1 MALKDFKSLTKDTLI
16 YGIGNASDRLIRFVL
31 LPLYSAYLPI
41 ASYGIR
47 NLTIPLYE
55 VLKIII
61 LLSID
66 QAVIADYYKAKSAE
80 ERRTVVSTGFTFS
93 VITSFLIGGLTFL
106 FAPQLA
112 RLMALDT
119 PDAVAILRLFAIFT
133 TLTPPSFIFLSFL
146 RCERR
151 PGVYTIFTIAKS
163 LVKVGL
169 MVIFLV
175 VLKRDLIGVYQ
186 VDVVMAVVFFLPVTA
201 IIYVYTRGIKFSFK
215 SLGSMFRYA
224 LPLVPNMAFFW
235 IRTML
240 DRWII
245 KSMLGEGAV
254 GVFGF
259 AVNISHLVSFL
270 LVSTIN
276 LAWIPYAFSIKDKPD
291 FPKINARVLTYMLL
305 LGGWA
310 LVALGGGAN
319 ELVQVI
325 TKNQDYWASAPL
337 IPILLV
343 AMCLM
348 GAFNI
353 VGTPCQVKRKTVYFT
368 ITSIAG
374 AAIVVAMNL
383 FLLPKMELFASAL
396 AWVASYGVMLILM
409 LFFSRK
415 LMKIPYETK
424 RILLI
429 SILAP
434 AITAGSFFW
443 NPSFLPAWAT
453 FLIKLG
459 GGSVVY
465 MGSLLLFGF
474 LLPAERNF
482 ILKML
487 RIKRNKG

>member
-1 MALKDFKSLTKDTLI
+1 MALKDFKGLTKDTLI

-61 LLSID
+61 LLSIE
-66 QAVIADYYKAKSAE
+66 QAVIADFYKVKTPE
-80 ERRTVVSTGFTFS
+80 ERRTVISTGFTFS

-175 VLKRDLIGVYQ
+175 VLKRDLVGLYQ
-186 VDVVMAVVFFLPVTA
+186 VDVIMALVFFLPVTA
-201 IIYVYTRGIKFSFK
+201 IVYVYTRGIKFSFK

-235 IRTML
+235 IRNML
-240 DRWII
+240 DRWLI
-245 KSMLGEGAV
+245 KPVLGEAAV
-254 GVFGF
+254 GVYGF
-259 AVNISHLVSFL
+259 AVNIANLVSFL
-270 LVSTIN
+270 LVATVN
-276 LAWIPYAFSIKDKPD
+276 LAWIPYAFSIKERDDLPR
-291 FPKINARVLTYMLL
+291 ITSRVLTYMLFI
-305 LGGWA
+305 GGWA
-310 LVALGGGAN
+310 LIVIGGCAK
-319 ELVQVI
+319 ELVQI
-325 TKNQDYWASAPL
+325 IAKKPEYWEGYPL
-337 IPILLV
+337 IPVLLLGI
-343 AMCLM
+343 CLY
-348 GAFNI
+348 GAYSI
-353 VGTPCQVKRKTVYFT
+353 ISTPCYIKRRTGFFT
-368 ITSIAG
+368 WTSLIG
-374 AAIVVAMNL
+374 AAVVVLINVI
-383 FLLPKMELFASAL
+383 LLPKIGLWAAAL
-396 AWVASYGVMLILM
+396 ASLVSYTAMLLAMI
-409 LFFSRK
+409 FFSRR
-415 LMKIPYETK
+415 LMKIPYEIK

-429 SILAP
+429 ALVSLS
-434 AITAGSFFW
+434 ITAGSFFW
-443 NPSFLPAWAT
+443 HPLTPLLGS
-453 FLIKLG
+453 LIKLG
-459 GGSVVY
+459 GGSALY
-465 MGSLLLFGF
+465 FAGLTFSGF
-474 LLPAERNF
+474 LLPSERKF
-482 ILKML
+482 L
-487 RIKRNKG
+487 RKIFLRREQD

>member
-16 YGIGNASDRLIRFVL
+16 YGIGNASDRLIRIVL
-31 LPLYSAYLPI
+31 LPLYSAYLSI

-55 VLKIII
+55 ILKIII
-61 LLSID
+61 LMAID
-66 QAVIADYYKAKSAE
+66 QAVIADYYKAKSDE
-80 ERRTVVSTGFTFS
+80 EKRVVVSTGFTFS
-93 VITSFLIGGLTFL
+93 VLTSLLIGGLTYI

-133 TLTPPSFIFLSFL
+133 ALSPSSFIFLSFL

-151 PGVYTIFTIAKS
+151 PGAYSIFSIAKS

-169 MVIFLV
+169 MVIFLM

-215 SLGSMFRYA
+215 SLGSMFQYA

-235 IRTML
+235 VRTMM

-245 KSMLGEGAV
+245 KPILGEGAV
-254 GVFGF
+254 GVYGF
-259 AVNISHLVSFL
+259 AVNISGVVSFL
-270 LVSTIN
+270 LVSTVS
-276 LAWIPYAFSIKDKPD
+276 LAWIPYAFSIKDRPD
-291 FPKINARVLTYMLL
+291 YPKINARVLTYTLF

-310 LVALGGGAN
+310 LVVLGGGAT

-325 TKNQDYWASAPL
+325 ARKAEYWASASL

-348 GAFNI
+348 GTFHI

-368 ITSIAG
+368 ITSIVG
-374 AAIVVAMNL
+374 AVIVVAMNL
-383 FLLPKMELFASAL
+383 FLLPRIGLYASAL
-396 AWVASYGVMLILM
+396 AWVASYGVMLALM

-415 LMKIPYETK
+415 LIKVPYETK
-424 RILLI
+424 RLVLI
-429 SILAP
+429 SVLAP
-434 AITAGSFFW
+434 AITAGLFFW
-443 NPSFLPAWAT
+443 NPAVFPSWLT

-465 MGSLLLFGF
+465 MGGLLLFGF
-474 LLPAERNF
+474 LLPSERNY